1 MAILNS
7 PTLTT
12 LAETASL
19 DLAAKWPR
27 ILAQA
32 SDSFCHSLSC
42 WKCLNTGCLILT
54 LQTSTLSRLL
64 PNSVGSLGAD
74 VDQAITPE
82 RTQSSVVQ
90 WMRPQLREL
99 LAVGRSIHRAADQGP
114 QEIHPPGPRGSR
126 QCFGRPAEGSPAS
139 GGLWSGA
146 RLRAQAHGSPQ
157 DWMAP
162 VSPGRKLPRE
172 PNRPGRGLEAG
183 GAVGAGWAG
192 QVQVRR
198 AVGAG
203 WDTGEGRGAAAQ
215 ERAGRL
221 GPAMVSRGRCRWC
234 PLESGL
240 WPQPPQGGLWGGI
253 RAGPGQSEVR
263 GR

>member
-42 WKCLNTGCLILT
+42 WKCLNTACLILT

-99 LAVGRSIHRAADQGP
+99 LAVGRSIPRAADQGP
-114 QEIHPPGPRGSR
+114 QEIHPPVLGDRGSASEGQQR
-126 QCFGRPAEGSPAS
+126 AALRAEGS
-139 GGLWSGA
+139 GA
-146 RLRAQAHGSPQ
+146 
-157 DWMAP
+157 
-162 VSPGRKLPRE
+162 
-172 PNRPGRGLEAG
+172 GRGS
-183 GAVGAGWAG
+183 
-192 QVQVRR
+192 VRR
-198 AVGAG
+198 PTGAPRTG
-203 WDTGEGRGAAAQ
+203 WHRSRPAGSSRVNPTGQGGGWR
-215 ERAGRL
+215 RAGRL
-221 GPAMVSRGRCRWC
+221 GQAGRGRSR
-234 PLESGL
+234 
-240 WPQPPQGGLWGGI
+240 
-253 RAGPGQSEVR
+253 
-263 GR
+263 